1 MTTPLEILVL
11 LLPPDDRE
19 VVLGDLEE
27 LETPGWLRFFA
38 VLSFVIRQQAQ
49 FWRDWRTW
57 VVGGAVIPV
66 TLLLL
71 GASFRLSL
79 DFRSL
84 FHGAILREPLLYQ
97 AALMIA
103 WAWTTGFVIGS
114 LSRRTGWVS
123 PLLFAIPCLS
133 CLMEFREP
141 SLYSPCLLLFL
152 PPGIVGAILGSRWMR
167 MDLVPSVLLVF
178 ATTGV
183 MLLWHGMPVLHW
195 LLVLPALYLAWT
207 AGRPNQ
213 SRQGV
218 FS

>member
-1 MTTPLEILVL
+1 MTTALEILVL

-27 LETPGWLRFFA
+27 QETPGWIRVFA
-38 VLSFVIRQQAQ
+38 VLSFVIRQQAE
-49 FWRDWRTW
+49 FWRNWRTW

-71 GASFRLSL
+71 GVSFRLSL

-84 FHGAILREPLLYQ
+84 FHGASLREPLLYQ
-97 AALMIA
+97 AGLLIA
-103 WAWTTGFVIGS
+103 WAWAIGFVIGS
-114 LSRRTGWVS
+114 LLRRTGWVS

-152 PPGIVGAILGSRWMR
+152 PPAIVGAVLGRRRLR
-167 MDLVPSVLLVF
+167 MDLVPSVLLAF
-178 ATTGV
+178 ATTGL
-183 MLLWHGMPVLHW
+183 MLLWHGMPLLHW

-207 AGRPNQ
+207 SGEPNQ
-213 SRQGV
+213 FRQGV